1 MKRLGTALAVLAA
14 LALGLACD
22 QLLATK
28 IGDVLKD
35 PRKYEGKEITVS
47 GTVVEVVDL
56 FIHKGFVVDDGTGQ
70 LKVVT
75 SRMLPVKG
83 QKITVKGVVEQGIA
97 SPIILRESVPGT
109 AQAPAP
115 RKGPTG

>member
-1 MKRLGTALAVLAA
+1 MKRLAIALAVLAA

-35 PRKYEGKEITVS
+35 PRGYEGKEITIS
-47 GTVVEVVDL
+47 GTVVEVVDIIL
-56 FIHKGFVVDDGTGQ
+56 HKGFVVDDGTGQ

-83 QKITVKGVVEQGIA
+83 QKITVKGVIEPGIVT
-97 SPIILRESVPGT
+97 PVILRESVPGT
-109 AQAPAP
+109 AQAPAK
-115 RKGPTG
+115 RSGPTG